1 MGGRFRPFLRLLA
14 GKFMEN
20 YLLFISE
27 WIGGVAVAMIAGTST
42 KFSRVKLVFKYPQ
55 REGIVALGIF
65 LLSLFLAFV
74 LASVPALNISGL
86 SSDLTKRLFL
96 GAGGMVPVVV
106 ALWRRKQPVRSAG
119 WSRDKLSPAIQLG
132 LALAF
137 LTIFLRGK
145 FSAVVISLGGSGV
158 LSMLAYSLAVVFLEE
173 TIFRG
178 YIQPRLCSW
187 WGDYPG
193 WLAASAL
200 FVICQLPRLMAAP
213 DQLVFNLV
221 LTAGQALVA
230 GFIMLR
236 SGHVMAPA
244 LYRAVSE
251 WLFFVV

>member
-1 MGGRFRPFLRLLA
+1 
-14 GKFMEN
+14 MEN

-27 WIGGVAVAMIAGTST
+27 WIGGIAVAMIAGTST
-42 KFSRVKLVFKYPQ
+42 KFTRVKLVFKYPR
-55 REGIVALGIF
+55 REGVVALGIF

-74 LASVPALNISGL
+74 LASVPPLSISGL

-96 GAGGMVPVVV
+96 AAGGLVPVIV

-119 WSRDKLSPAIQLG
+119 WSREKLNPALQLG

-145 FSAVVISLGGSGV
+145 FAAVVTGLGGDGI
-158 LSMLAYSLAVVFLEE
+158 LGMLAYSLAVVFIEE

-178 YIQPRLCSW
+178 YIQPRLGAW
-187 WGDYPG
+187 WGEYPG

-200 FVICQLPRLMAAP
+200 FVLCQLPRLLAAP
-213 DQLVFNLV
+213 DQLVFQLV
-221 LTAGQALVA
+221 LAAGQSLVA

-236 SGHVMAPA
+236 SGHVMSSG

-251 WLFFVV
+251 WLLFFV